1 MGQDCCSQ
9 RRHEQSSLGLVNG
22 VSYRKSIQE
31 VKKRISHIYE
41 EEIVENVDDCLENKG
56 KDNREEQIDN
66 SNKNPIFQVVNQ
78 EENVPTND
86 QQVIELEKSEEKN
99 CAIPEQEENQK
110 EKEQQ
115 VVEIKR
121 ENINEN
127 NNTPISQVV
136 IQQPAVPSKSIENE
150 LIDQILT
157 QNKLE
162 SESISFSSN
171 FDTVSQTNVSKIEQC
186 LKARQV
192 PGKLSQIFLRALERK
207 ILGVQETKDP
217 KEEQIVQVIDR
228 PVPKVRPRK
237 ILQLSEL

>member
-9 RRHEQSSLGLVNG
+9 RRHEQSSLALVDG
-22 VSYRKSIQE
+22 VPYRKSVQE

-41 EEIVENVDDCLENKG
+41 EEIIENVNDGLKNKG
-56 KDNREEQIDN
+56 TDNREEQIDN
-66 SNKNPIFQVVNQ
+66 SNKNPIFQVVDQ
-78 EENVPTND
+78 EENLPTND
-86 QQVIELEKSEEKN
+86 QQVIEIEKSAENN
-99 CAIPEQEENQK
+99 CAIPEQEENQRQK
-110 EKEQQ
+110 EDQ
-115 VVEIKR
+115 VVEMKR

-136 IQQPAVPSKSIENE
+136 IQQPAVPSKQIENE

-157 QNKLE
+157 KNKLE

-171 FDTVSQTNVSKIEQC
+171 FDTVSQSNVSNIEQN

-192 PGKLSQIFLRALERK
+192 PGKLSSIFLRALERK
-207 ILGVQETKDP
+207 ILGVQETKDL
-217 KEEQIVQVIDR
+217 KEEEIVSVIDR

-237 ILQLSEL
+237 ILQLNEL